1 MNAAVGGPGGPR
13 RGANAL
19 APAAVLGELTS
30 LMSRRIQH
38 ALDATVPHTGA
49 RWGATAGL
57 ALLYALRVWALGGF
71 YIVTYG
77 LGIYLL
83 NLFIGFITPQVR
95 ARVGECA
102 RARAPRRARR
112 HRGRSFFPARR
123 STRRPRAR
131 CCRAAA
137 PRSTGRTSAGCPSLS
152 FGAGARAAAVVAARG
167 GAAAAA
173 VRARAR
179 WPLGDRRRSP
189 SRPAGTPASRRYA
202 PPWC

>member
-13 RGANAL
+13 RGASAL

-95 ARVGECA
+95 ARGA
-102 RARAPRRARR
+102 
-112 HRGRSFFPARR
+112 RGRVRQQER
-123 STRRPRAR
+123 GRVEVERLVAR
-131 CCRAAA
+131 CTQR
-137 PRSTGRTSAGCPSLS
+137 
-152 FGAGARAAAVVAARG
+152 VAIAFP
-167 GAAAAA
+167 
-173 VRARAR
+173 
-179 WPLGDRRRSP
+179 PLLLADRPGDRR
-189 SRPAGTPASRRYA
+189 PAAATQRHRRVPAVRWPVARV
-202 PPWC
+202 

>member
-13 RGANAL
+13 RGASAR

-95 ARVGECA
+95 ARGA
-102 RARAPRRARR
+102 
-112 HRGRSFFPARR
+112 RGRVRQQEGGRVEEERGWWLGTRRNRFPASAARR

-131 CCRAAA
+131 CCHAAA
-137 PRSTGRTSAGCPSLS
+137 PKSTGRTLAGCPSLS
-152 FGAGARAAAVVAARG
+152 FGAGARAPSP
-167 GAAAAA
+167 
-173 VRARAR
+173 RALSLSLSLSCAHALDDLLP
-179 WPLGDRRRSP
+179 PLLFL
-189 SRPAGTPASRRYA
+189 AFVTGTPA
-202 PPWC
+202 

>member
-95 ARVGECA
+95 ARVGERA
-102 RARAPRRARR
+102 RARAAPVA
-112 HRGRSFFPARR
+112 HRGRSFFPPPLLLAD
-123 STRRPRAR
+123 RP
-131 CCRAAA
+131 
-137 PRSTGRTSAGCPSLS
+137 GD
-152 FGAGARAAAVVAARG
+152 RG
-167 GAAAAA
+167 PAAAAQRHRGVPA
-173 VRARAR
+173 VRRSVARV
-179 WPLGDRRRSP
+179 
-189 SRPAGTPASRRYA
+189 
-202 PPWC
+202 

>member
-1 MNAAVGGPGGPR
+1 
-13 RGANAL
+13 
-19 APAAVLGELTS
+19 VLGELTS

-95 ARVGECA
+95 ARGA
-102 RARAPRRARR
+102 
-112 HRGRSFFPARR
+112 RGRVRQQEGGRVEEERGWWLGAPNASQSLSRL
-123 STRRPRAR
+123 
-131 CCRAAA
+131 CCSQIDPETEGPLL
-137 PRSTGRTSAGCPSLS
+137 PRSGTEEYRPYVGRLPEFKFWCG
-152 FGAGARAAAVVAARG
+152 
-167 GAAAAA
+167 
-173 VRARAR
+173 RARAR
-179 WPLGDRRRSP
+179 RRALSRSLLRACP
-189 SRPAGTPASRRYA
+189 G
-202 PPWC
+202 